1 MLKRFLTLFLA
12 VLMSVLLSVG
22 VFAATKRNV
31 MTCDWCGKKIA
42 SNASFLRSEDKN
54 FCSEKCFNQYAE
66 SQLPV
71 CSVCERHFQEGF
83 TSNGKDF
90 CSRACLETTFR
101 ECAYCHR
108 REPSGVLLGEKTFLC
123 DYCRSLPACSSCQMP
138 LDKFAKDLGDGR
150 KICSACER
158 IAVSS
163 QFEAE
168 KLMAALR
175 QTLADRFKMSTDHTI
190 QFVLCNRNE
199 LKKESCGDGER
210 ELGLFVVN
218 RHTVTLFG
226 RPVRDSSDYRILILN
241 GQPPDNFRTVGAHE
255 LAHDWMEANLP
266 HIEEPMIRE
275 GFAEF
280 VSWAFAKSE
289 NMDRIPW
296 NIEQNTDEVYGEGFR
311 KVRKMMGDARTAAKW
326 KQILLKAYP
335 APAANKK

>member
-1 MLKRFLTLFLA
+1 M
-12 VLMSVLLSVG
+12 V
-22 VFAATKRNV
+22 
-31 MTCDWCGKKIA
+31 CDWCGKKIA
-42 SNASFLRSEDKN
+42 SNASFLRSDDKN

-66 SQLPV
+66 SLLPV
-71 CSVCERHFQEGF
+71 CDVCGKRFKQGF
-83 TSNGKDF
+83 TSNGKNY
-90 CSRACLETTFR
+90 CSRACLETTFK
-101 ECAYCHR
+101 ECVNCHR
-108 REPSGVLLGEKTFLC
+108 KEPAGMILGEDIFLC
-123 DYCRSLPACSSCQMP
+123 DYCSQLPACSCCQMP

-163 QFEAE
+163 QYEAE
-168 KLMAALR
+168 KLMTALR

-199 LKKESCGDGER
+199 LKKESSGDGER

-226 RPVRDSSDYRILILN
+226 RPVRNSADYRILILN

-255 LAHDWMEANLP
+255 LAHDWMEENLP
-266 HIEEPMIRE
+266 HIEDPMIRE

-280 VSWAFAKSE
+280 VSWAFAGSE